1 MVPSIDPWQTALGLL
16 SARPPR
22 LAVLPSSAGGR
33 WLPEIRRNP
42 RHSRAPYFTPREAV
56 DFVRTCL
63 RDLVSQRSTGRL
75 GLPPGIIAREESD
88 QRDPTRRAFVLV
100 GSGRGFAP
108 PVYVKW
114 LLGPDPAA
122 PTTVEFVSFHE
133 SSPSRRHR

>member
-1 MVPSIDPWQTALGLL
+1 VCASFDPWQSALTLM

-33 WLPEIRRNP
+33 WLPGITRNP
-42 RHSRAPYFTPREAV
+42 RHSRAPYFTLREAV
-56 DFVRTCL
+56 EFVRTCL
-63 RDLVSQRSTGRL
+63 RDLVSHRSAGRL
-75 GLPPGIIAREESD
+75 GMPPGIIAREETY

-100 GSGRGFAP
+100 VAGRGFAP

-114 LLGPDPAA
+114 LLGPDPAE

-133 SSPSRRHR
+133 SRPPRPRR